1 MTQQSSCLHQ
11 SKILL
16 FSTLIKYLFIEE
28 DKKKNDNAETKKGGW
43 TVFYDKLVYLIEERR
58 RNG

>member
-16 FSTLIKYLFIEE
+16 FSTLIKYLLIEE
-28 DKKKNDNAETKKGGW
+28 DNKKNDNAETKKGG
-43 TVFYDKLVYLIEERR
+43 VDSVL
-58 RNG
+58 